1 MTPAAPDGSGPTSV
15 PRGNNVDGGAGDSGA
30 GDSFEDGLEAVPG
43 DPQAGALDAHTPDS
57 AGPGIA
63 GHDAADQ
70 DAAGQDSADKDAA
83 DQDSADVQHRHL
95 AHTWQEA
102 RQLAFDCA
110 TPIPAA
116 PVPLR
121 QALGRT
127 LAADVVALQDMPHY
141 ASSAMDGWAV
151 NGSGPWILAEPNQR
165 LAPHQAS
172 RIATGG
178 LIPAGAKA
186 VLRSESGVIGTD
198 EDGLPVLK
206 LGGSAKPGDPRNGDH
221 IRKAGEEAAAGD
233 VLIKRGAVLNP
244 AHLAL
249 AALAGND
256 TLPVL
261 GKALVRLVLTGSE
274 VVTSGLPAPGQVR
287 DTFGPQLAAVVGMLG
302 GICTEEVKIGDTY
315 AEWLAALEDGEPV
328 PAGGGQPSGQSS
340 GQPSS
345 QSSSASDIPFRD
357 ASGGRSAA
365 PPAADPAA
373 ESLPADVVITTGGT
387 GRSATDHLRRSVDE
401 LGGRLLIDGIA
412 MRPGHPA
419 VLAELPDGRYILGL
433 PGNPLAAMMALSTI
447 GAPLLA
453 ALGHCSIPP
462 LSEVP
467 CGSTIDA
474 DPGRTRLM
482 PFRLLYGMA
491 SPAQHTGPGMMRGLA
506 AADGVLVV
514 PPHGVQLGELVPA
527 FALPWGTPLPDAAAA
542 SGTPKPAAKRT
553 ARKTSTSDGPV
564 DWSALL
570 G

>member
-1 MTPAAPDGSGPTSV
+1 MTDTAPGGSGPIAPAGEDTGS
-15 PRGNNVDGGAGDSGA
+15 DGGGDAGGSGVRVGVRGGTGGGPDGPLDPRIPADPDIAEGNPAGQDTAGQDATDQDAGD
-30 GDSFEDGLEAVPG
+30 P
-43 DPQAGALDAHTPDS
+43 
-57 AGPGIA
+57 
-63 GHDAADQ
+63 DAADA
-70 DAAGQDSADKDAA
+70 DGQDTVDDDEPEEPHK
-83 DQDSADVQHRHL
+83 HL

-110 TPIPAA
+110 APIPAA

-127 LAADVVALQDMPHY
+127 LAADVVALHDMPHY

-172 RIATGG
+172 PIATGG
-178 LIPAGAKA
+178 LIPPGAKA
-186 VLRSESGVIGTD
+186 VLRSESGVIDAD

-221 IRKAGEEAAAGD
+221 IRKAGEEAAVGD
-233 VLIKRGAVLNP
+233 LLIKGGTVLNP

-249 AALAGND
+249 AALAGSD

-261 GKALVRLVLTGSE
+261 GKAVVRLVLTGSE
-274 VVTSGLPAPGQVR
+274 VVMSGMPAPGQVR

-315 AEWLAALEDGEPV
+315 AEWLAALEDT
-328 PAGGGQPSGQSS
+328 
-340 GQPSS
+340 
-345 QSSSASDIPFRD
+345 
-357 ASGGRSAA
+357 
-365 PPAADPAA
+365 DPAA

-387 GRSATDHLRRSVDE
+387 GRSGTDHLRRSVAE
-401 LGGRLLIDGIA
+401 LGGRLLIDGVA

-447 GAPLLA
+447 GGPLLA
-453 ALGHCSIPP
+453 ALGHGPIPP

-527 FALPWGTPLPDAAAA
+527 FALPWGAPLLDPAAAPA
-542 SGTPKPAAKRT
+542 AQKPAAKRT
-553 ARKTSTSDGPV
+553 ARKTTASDGPV

>member
-1 MTPAAPDGSGPTSV
+1 MTAAAPDGSGPTV
-15 PRGNNVDGGAGDSGA
+15 PGSDGGK
-30 GDSFEDGLEAVPG
+30 DGLREGFTEGPA
-43 DPQAGALDAHTPDS
+43 DPPI
-57 AGPGIA
+57 P
-63 GHDAADQ
+63 
-70 DAAGQDSADKDAA
+70 AGQDPAGPDPTDPDSTDEDSTDEDTAG
-83 DQDSADVQHRHL
+83 QDTAGEPHRHL

-110 TPIPAA
+110 VPIPAA

-127 LAADVVALQDMPHY
+127 LAADVVALRDMPHY

-151 NGSGPWILAEPNQR
+151 NGSGPWILAEPNQL

-172 RIATGG
+172 PIATGG

-186 VLRSESGVIGTD
+186 VLRSESGIIGAD

-206 LGGSAKPGDPRNGDH
+206 LGGNAKPGDPRNGDH

-233 VLIKRGAVLNP
+233 VLIKGGTVLNP

-249 AALAGND
+249 AALAGSD

-261 GKALVRLVLTGSE
+261 GKALVRLVFTGSE
-274 VVTSGLPAPGQVR
+274 VVTSGVPAPGQVR

-315 AEWLAALEDGEPV
+315 AEWLAALEDT
-328 PAGGGQPSGQSS
+328 
-340 GQPSS
+340 
-345 QSSSASDIPFRD
+345 
-357 ASGGRSAA
+357 
-365 PPAADPAA
+365 DPAA
-373 ESLPADVVITTGGT
+373 ENLPADVVITTGGT
-387 GRSATDHLRRSVDE
+387 GRSGTDHLRRSVTE
-401 LGGRLLIDGIA
+401 LGGRLLIDGVA

-453 ALGHCSIPP
+453 ALGHGPIPP
-462 LSEVP
+462 LGEVP

-527 FALPWGTPLPDAAAA
+527 FALPWGTPLPDPAAA
-542 SGTPKPAAKRT
+542 SAAQKPAAKRT
-553 ARKTSTSDGPV
+553 ARKAAASDGPV

>member
-1 MTPAAPDGSGPTSV
+1 MTPAPPHGHGTA
-15 PRGNNVDGGAGDSGA
+15 
-30 GDSFEDGLEAVPG
+30 EAEPG
-43 DPQAGALDAHTPDS
+43 
-57 AGPGIA
+57 
-63 GHDAADQ
+63 
-70 DAAGQDSADKDAA
+70 
-83 DQDSADVQHRHL
+83 QHRHV
-95 AHTWQEA
+95 AHTWHEA

-110 TPIPAA
+110 TAIPAA

-127 LAADVVALQDMPHY
+127 LAADAAALQDMPHY

-172 RIATGG
+172 PIATGG
-178 LIPAGAKA
+178 LIPPGAKA
-186 VLRSESGVIGTD
+186 VLRSENGTIGTD
-198 EDGLPVLK
+198 EDGLPVLR
-206 LGGSAKPGDPRNGDH
+206 LGGIAKPGEPRNGDH
-221 IRKAGEEAAAGD
+221 IRKAGEEAAAGEL
-233 VLIKRGAVLNP
+233 LIKAGTLLNP

-249 AALAGND
+249 AALAGYD

-261 GKALVRLVLTGSE
+261 GKPLVRLVFTGSE
-274 VVTSGLPAPGQVR
+274 VVAAGLPGPGEVR
-287 DTFGPQLAAVVGMLG
+287 DTFGPQLAGVVGMLG
-302 GICTEEVKIGDTY
+302 GICTEEVKIGDSY
-315 AEWLAALEDGEPV
+315 AEWLAALEDTG
-328 PAGGGQPSGQSS
+328 
-340 GQPSS
+340 
-345 QSSSASDIPFRD
+345 
-357 ASGGRSAA
+357 
-365 PPAADPAA
+365 PAAAGDPSAEPAA
-373 ESLPADVVITTGGT
+373 EPVMENLPADVVITTGGT
-387 GRSATDHLRRSVDE
+387 GRSGTDHLRRSVAE

-419 VLAELPDGRYILGL
+419 VLAELPDGRFILGL

-453 ALGHCSIPP
+453 ALGHGTLPP
-462 LSEVP
+462 IAEVP

-514 PPHGVQLGELVPA
+514 PPHGVQLGEPVPA
-527 FALPWGTPLPDAAAA
+527 FALPWGAPIPDPGAAAA
-542 SGTPKPAAKRT
+542 KAKTAARRP
-553 ARKTSTSDGPV
+553 ARKPPANDGPV
-564 DWSALL
+564 DWSAL